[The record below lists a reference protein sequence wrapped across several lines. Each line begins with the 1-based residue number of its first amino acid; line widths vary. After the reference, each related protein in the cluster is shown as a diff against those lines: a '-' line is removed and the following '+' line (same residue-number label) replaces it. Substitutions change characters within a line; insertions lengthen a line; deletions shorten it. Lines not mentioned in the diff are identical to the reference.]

1 MSASQR
7 VSRGFHRLAVFLAAV
22 PLLVGV
28 VWSTFVAID
37 IANDARQN
45 SACAQVVRTNK
56 ADRLQPSE
64 FKDEQFDEPSGE
76 LRGIPKIAGSTTCS
90 AFNFAVVLLR
100 SLAFGLAITLVISL
114 GIYGL
119 VRAMGWVNGG
129 FAAS

>member
-1 MSASQR
+1 M
-7 VSRGFHRLAVFLAAV
+7 FLAAV

-28 VWSTFVAID
+28 FVAID
-37 IANDARQN
+37 FANDARQN

-76 LRGIPKIAGSTTCS
+76 LRGVPKIAGSTSCS
-90 AFNFAVVLLR
+90 AFNFAVALLR
-100 SLAFGLAITLVISL
+100 SLTFGLAIALVISL

-119 VRAMGWVNGG
+119 VRAIGWVIGG